1 MGGSTSRPQTPLY
14 GPTMGPSMLVPVTSM
29 VPGASSFNSLNIVSK
44 ILVVLLGTGLIA
56 ASVYVLY
63 RVVMANT
70 STPSTKDDKTAP
82 SAPTITSASSVDQ
95 APMAVDGKSATI
107 IPAANVPLNS
117 GSDYGIQFWMYI
129 KDWNYR
135 FGEAKSVVM
144 RTDPTNPM
152 TANPNISLHPTETS
166 LDINVSIFGN
176 SSTSSGA
183 SNPAP
188 ANGAGATG
196 DNFTVTV
203 ENVPLQSWF
212 AVSVTCFQRNID
224 VYINGKLVRSA
235 VLPGVARPAVGDI
248 TIGANGGF
256 SGSVCTLKT
265 IGNMLSPA
273 DAAAFYAAGTP
284 CSSFVQGSSGGTDS
298 ASSLNI
304 FGYKINFGITDSSG
318 KSVAGF
324 ST

>member
-14 GPTMGPSMLVPVTSM
+14 GPTMGPSMVVPVVST
-29 VPGASSFNSLNIVSK
+29 ASSFNSMSIVSK
-44 ILVVLLGTGLIA
+44 ILVVLLGSGLIA
-56 ASVYVLY
+56 LSVYVLY

-82 SAPTITSASSVDQ
+82 STPSITSASSVDQ
-95 APMAVDGKSATI
+95 APMAVGGKSGTV

-117 GSDYGIQFWMYI
+117 GSDYGLQFWMYI
-129 KDWNYR
+129 KDWDYR

-152 TANPNISLHPTETS
+152 TANPNISLNPTDNS

-176 SSTSSGA
+176 GSTSSGS

-235 VLPGVARPAVGDI
+235 VLPGVPRPAVGDI
-248 TIGANGGF
+248 TIGSKGGF
-256 SGSVCTLKT
+256 SGSVCTLKS
-265 IGNMLSPA
+265 IGNMLGPA
-273 DAAAFYAAGTP
+273 DAAAFYSAGTP
-284 CSSFVQGSSGGTDS
+284 CSSVAQGSGDGGTNS

>member
-1 MGGSTSRPQTPLY
+1 
-14 GPTMGPSMLVPVTSM
+14 
-29 VPGASSFNSLNIVSK
+29 
-44 ILVVLLGTGLIA
+44 
-56 ASVYVLY
+56 
-63 RVVMANT
+63 
-70 STPSTKDDKTAP
+70 
-82 SAPTITSASSVDQ
+82 
-95 APMAVDGKSATI
+95 
-107 IPAANVPLNS
+107 
-117 GSDYGIQFWMYI
+117 MYI

-152 TANPNISLHPTETS
+152 TANPNISLHPTENS

>member
-1 MGGSTSRPQTPLY
+1 M
-14 GPTMGPSMLVPVTSM
+14 
-29 VPGASSFNSLNIVSK
+29 NIVSK
-44 ILVVLLGTGLIA
+44 ILVVLVGTGLIA
-56 ASVYVLY
+56 LSVYVLY

-70 STPSTKDDKTAP
+70 STSSTKDDKTAP
-82 SAPTITSASSVDQ
+82 STPSITAASSPDQ
-95 APMAVDGKSATI
+95 APMAVGGKSGTV

-117 GSDYGIQFWMYI
+117 GSDYGLQFWMYI
-129 KDWNYR
+129 KDWDYR

-152 TANPNISLHPTETS
+152 TANPNISLNPTDNS
-166 LDINVSIFGN
+166 LDINISIFGN
-176 SSTSSGA
+176 GSTSSGS

-212 AVSVTCFQRNID
+212 SVSVTCFQRNVD

-235 VLPGVARPAVGDI
+235 VLPGVPRPAVGDI
-248 TIGANGGF
+248 TIGSKGGF
-256 SGSVCTLKT
+256 SGSVCTLKSV
-265 IGNMLSPA
+265 GSMLGPA
-273 DAAAFYAAGTP
+273 DAAAFYSAGTP
-284 CSSFVQGSSGGTDS
+284 CSSVAQGSGDSANS

>member
-1 MGGSTSRPQTPLY
+1 
-14 GPTMGPSMLVPVTSM
+14 MGPSMLVPV
-29 VPGASSFNSLNIVSK
+29 VPTASSFNSMSIVSK
-44 ILVVLLGTGLIA
+44 ILVVLVGTGLIA
-56 ASVYVLY
+56 LSVYVLY
-63 RVVMANT
+63 RVVMSNT
-70 STPSTKDDKTAP
+70 SSKDDKTAP
-82 SAPTITSASSVDQ
+82 STPSIAAASSPDQ
-95 APMAVDGKSATI
+95 APMAVGGKSGTV
-107 IPAANVPLNS
+107 IPAGNVPLNS
-117 GSDYGIQFWMYI
+117 GSDYGLQFWMYI
-129 KDWNYR
+129 KDWDYR

-144 RTDPTNPM
+144 RTDPTNKM
-152 TANPNISLHPTETS
+152 IANPNISLNPTDNS

-176 SSTSSGA
+176 GSTSSGS

-235 VLPGVARPAVGDI
+235 VLPGVPRPAVGDI
-248 TIGANGGF
+248 TIGSGGGF
-256 SGSVCTLKT
+256 SGSVCTLKSV
-265 IGNMLSPA
+265 GSMLGPA
-273 DAAAFYAAGTP
+273 DAAAFYSAGTP
-284 CSSFVQGSSGGTDS
+284 CSSVAQGSGDSGTNT

>member
-1 MGGSTSRPQTPLY
+1 MGGSTSRPQSPIY
-14 GPTMGPSMLVPVTSM
+14 GPVLGPSMLVPQTPTV
-29 VPGASSFNSLNIVSK
+29 SSFNSLNIVSK
-44 ILVVLLGTGLIA
+44 ILVVLVGTGLIA
-56 ASVYVLY
+56 LSVYIIY
-63 RVVMANT
+63 RVVVANT
-70 STPSTKDDKTAP
+70 SSKDDKTAP
-82 SAPTITSASSVDQ
+82 STPAITSASSVDQ

-152 TANPNISLHPTETS
+152 TINPNISLHPTENS

-248 TIGANGGF
+248 TIGAKGGF

-265 IGNMLSPA
+265 AGNMLGPA

-284 CSSFVQGSSGGTDS
+284 CSSFVQGSGGGTDS